1 MGRRAPEAPARP
13 AKSFQR
19 LGVEIMEFR
28 QLGRSGLK
36 VSVLN
41 LGTMTFGGKGA
52 FAKTGSTD
60 IEGARRQIDLCLD
73 AGINL
78 FDTADVYSGGLSEEI
93 LGRALKSRHTKCWLL
108 PRCASVWETGRTM
121 PDCRDFI

>member
-1 MGRRAPEAPARP
+1 
-13 AKSFQR
+13 
-19 LGVEIMEFR
+19 MEFR

-36 VSVLN
+36 VSVLS
-41 LGTMTFGGKGA
+41 LGTMTFGGKGN

-60 IEGARRQIDLCLD
+60 IESACRQIDLCLD

-93 LGRALKSRHTKCWLL
+93 LGRALKSRSGKMLV
-108 PRCASVWETGRTM
+108 ASKVRFRMGDG
-121 PDCRDFI
+121 PNDADCRDFI

>member
-1 MGRRAPEAPARP
+1 
-13 AKSFQR
+13 
-19 LGVEIMEFR
+19 MEFR

-36 VSVLN
+36 VSVLS
-41 LGTMTFGGKGA
+41 LGTMTFGGKGN

-93 LGRALKSRHTKCWLL
+93 LGRALKSRRDKVLI
-108 PRCASVWETGRTM
+108 ASKVRFRMGNG
-121 PDCRDFI
+121 PNDA

>member
-1 MGRRAPEAPARP
+1 MKPPPIRDQSESSQISQSQGFFS
-13 AKSFQR
+13 KL

-36 VSVLN
+36 VSVLS

-78 FDTADVYSGGLSEEI
+78 FHTADVYSAGLSE
-93 LGRALKSRHTKCWLL
+93 LGM
-108 PRCASVWETGRTM
+108 GRTM